1 MSIILHKNF
10 LATSVMILVREAPT
24 HDLLGLG
31 GCFFQFHDVA
41 DVAIIHKM
49 I

>member
-10 LATSVMILVREAPT
+10 LASSVMILVREAPT

-31 GCFFQFHDVA
+31 VIFFNF
-41 DVAIIHKM
+41 M
-49 I
+49 M